1 MFRSIKPTCW
11 GRENFF
17 IRLSAS
23 GTNKTLALPS
33 VASGEQTR
41 LWRYRAWRAGK
52 KQDFGVA
59 ERGERGR
66 NKTLALPS
74 VAGGGENRL
83 WRFRAWPAG
92 RKTNVGGAGP
102 GGRGA

>member
-41 LWRYRAWRAGK
+41 LWRCRAWRAGN
-52 KQDFGVA
+52 KQDLGVA
-59 ERGERGR
+59 ERGERGT

-74 VAGGGENRL
+74 VASGEQTRL
-83 WRFRAWPAG
+83 WRCRAWWAG
-92 RKTNVGGAGP
+92 NKQDFGVAER
-102 GGRGA
+102 